1 MNYKLREKIKRSTF
15 LEKGFSL
22 IELTVAVAIFSI
34 IIVSAGNIF
43 IQIFQ
48 AQKEMITKQILI
60 DEGRYIMESMIKD
73 IRMGYRFSTDNTE
86 FKFTRYNEKAGLYCQ
101 ANDVGICVQGGEYLA
116 KIEGQVISS
125 KKIKIKNLE
134 FYVDKTNQPYVT
146 VILVLEPKNY
156 RGTKPLLRLQNTVKI
171 GRAHV

>member
-48 AQKEMITKQILI
+48 AQKEMITKQIW
-60 DEGRYIMESMIKD
+60 
-73 IRMGYRFSTDNTE
+73 
-86 FKFTRYNEKAGLYCQ
+86 
-101 ANDVGICVQGGEYLA
+101 
-116 KIEGQVISS
+116 
-125 KKIKIKNLE
+125 
-134 FYVDKTNQPYVT
+134 
-146 VILVLEPKNY
+146 
-156 RGTKPLLRLQNTVKI
+156 
-171 GRAHV
+171 